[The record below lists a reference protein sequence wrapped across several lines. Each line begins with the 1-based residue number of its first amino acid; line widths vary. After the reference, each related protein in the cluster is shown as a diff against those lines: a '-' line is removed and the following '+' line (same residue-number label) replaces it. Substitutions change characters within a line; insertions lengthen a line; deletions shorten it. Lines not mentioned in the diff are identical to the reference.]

1 MPLGAAM
8 PYTLYLSDTSSELQD
23 LRPVVLG
30 IIRDAGF
37 IPAALDDDDRSAP
50 DLLARL
56 RRKLA
61 GADFALSILAYKR
74 GWEPA
79 GMDGRAL
86 AEVEYDLARALGKPL
101 AALLPEPSS
110 ELAMLLRR
118 RALNDTDAD
127 RQQQAAFWARVQA
140 DGAAVY
146 FGDEADLSRQVM
158 RLLDQWR
165 LSGSPAAATSPST
178 VMRAA
183 DEEAERA
190 APAPPQTPAPAPA
203 APSRTAPG
211 GPPLPEAAPSETAEP
226 GWWLFRRR
234 SQAPAAPLP
243 AAFDL
248 DALAEQIAGK
258 TAALLDVLDQQR
270 HEKLAE
276 QALKVKQALDLWP
289 GELVFGRPAKGRQ
302 FQTDIFMIMPFA
314 PDFDPVYRD
323 IVRPLAAELG
333 LAVRRGDEFASVRG
347 SIMEEIWAVL
357 NACRFVI
364 ADISANNLN
373 VFYELGIAHTLNK
386 PALLITRA
394 QKPEEVPFDVR
405 HLRYIAYENTPDGGE
420 QLRGGL
426 RAAITRLLGDLQ
438 EGERR

>member
-1 MPLGAAM
+1 MSM
-8 PYTLYLSDTSSELQD
+8 ILYLSDTSSELQD
-23 LRPVVLG
+23 LRPVVLD
-30 IIRDAGF
+30 IIREAGF
-37 IPAALDDDDRSAP
+37 MPTALDNDDRGAP
-50 DLLARL
+50 DLLERL

-61 GADFALSILAYKR
+61 GADFVLSILAYKR

-79 GMDGRAL
+79 SMDGRAL

-101 AALLPEPSS
+101 AVLLPEPSS

-118 RALNDTDAD
+118 RALNDDDAD
-127 RQQQAAFWARVQA
+127 RQRQAAFWARVQA

-146 FGDEADLSRQVM
+146 FDDEADLSRQVM
-158 RLLDQWR
+158 RLLAQWR
-165 LSGSPAAATSPST
+165 LSAPPAGALSPAQVTQAQAE
-178 VMRAA
+178 RAA
-183 DEEAERA
+183 PPPPQPRMPAPAQEAERA
-190 APAPPQTPAPAPA
+190 APPLPA
-203 APSRTAPG
+203 APSPA
-211 GPPLPEAAPSETAEP
+211 PEAAP
-226 GWWLFRRR
+226 GWWPFRRR
-234 SQAPAAPLP
+234 SQAPAL
-243 AAFDL
+243 DL
-248 DALAEQIAGK
+248 DALAEQIASK

-289 GELVFGRPAKGRQ
+289 GELVFGRPATGRQ
-302 FQTDIFMIMPFA
+302 FQADIFMIMPFA

-347 SIMEEIWAVL
+347 SIMEEVWAAL

-364 ADISANNLN
+364 ADISASNLN

-405 HLRYIAYENTPDGGE
+405 HLRYIAYESTPEGSE
-420 QLRGGL
+420 RLRGGL
-426 RAAITRLLGDLQ
+426 RAAIKRLLADLQ
-438 EGERR
+438 EGEMR